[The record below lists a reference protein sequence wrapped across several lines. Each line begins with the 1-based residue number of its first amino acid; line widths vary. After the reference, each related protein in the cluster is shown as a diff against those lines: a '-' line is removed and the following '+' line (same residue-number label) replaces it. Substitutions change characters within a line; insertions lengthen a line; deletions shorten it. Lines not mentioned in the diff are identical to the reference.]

1 MEKEIRFTLIAQRI
15 IKVSLKVNKDFKL
28 KRILTLDKILKA
40 SLMLPYYYLNT
51 ERSQMALDIW
61 KKQLELVKKIHKKTK
76 SLDIIINSDWQE
88 LAKEFNIYY

>member
-1 MEKEIRFTLIAQRI
+1 MEKEIRFTKTAQRI
-15 IKVSLKVNKDFKL
+15 IKASLKVNKDSIKSL
-28 KRILTLDKILKA
+28 SLNKILKA

-76 SLDIIINSDWQE
+76 SLDRIINSDWQE
-88 LAKEFNIYY
+88 LAKEFNIFY